1 MNFWMVKQEPGAFS
15 WADLVRDGG
24 TAWTGVRNFQARN
37 NLRAMKR
44 GDLVFFY
51 HTGDEKQVVGLA
63 KVAKE
68 AYADPTA
75 DEGDW
80 ASVDLKPL
88 KPLKS
93 CATLETMKAD
103 EILKGMALVRNSRL
117 SVLPVTA
124 PEAER
129 LLELAQTRI

>member
-1 MNFWMVKQEPGAFS
+1 MVKQEPEAFS

-63 KVAKE
+63 KVAKA
-68 AYADPTA
+68 AYPDPTA

-93 CATLETMKAD
+93 FLTLETIKAD
-103 EILKGMALVRNSRL
+103 KNLKEMALVKNSRL

-124 PEAER
+124 PQADR
-129 LLELAQTRI
+129 LLELAQTRM

>member
-1 MNFWMVKQEPGAFS
+1 MSFWMVKQEPEAFS

-51 HTGDEKQVVGLA
+51 HTGDEKRVVGLA

-80 ASVDLKPL
+80 ASVDLKLL

-93 CATLETMKAD
+93 FPTLETIKAD
-103 EILKGMALVRNSRL
+103 KILKEMALVRNSRL

-124 PEAER
+124 TEAER